1 VISISNPVREAL
13 VAGQLSLGVG
23 VRGLRSGEI
32 APIMKSA
39 GFDWLFIDLEHGPSS
54 VETAFSI
61 SVAALNAGIVPVVR
75 VPAGEMV
82 LAARCLDGGALGVF
96 VSHVDTVADAQAA
109 VRALRFS
116 PLGNRS
122 AGGSYPQLGFRGGS
136 AKDVIPALEEAT
148 MLMATLETEKAVG
161 NAAAIAAVPGID
173 VLTMGMNDLS
183 VDMGIPGQLGH
194 ARIAA
199 AVASVVEAAR
209 DAGKFVGFGGVYD
222 PELIKNYVGLGM
234 RMILCGNDVGLLFAA
249 AKERANFVRA
259 CASGG

>member
-1 VISISNPVREAL
+1 MTIANPVKTAL
-13 VAGQLSLGVG
+13 AAGQLSLGVG
-23 VRGLRSGEI
+23 VRGLRTGEI

-54 VETAFSI
+54 VETAFTI
-61 SVAALNAGIVPVVR
+61 SVAAIGAGIVPIVR

-96 VSHVDTVADAQAA
+96 ISHVDTAADAQAA
-109 VRALRFS
+109 VEALRFP
-116 PLGNRS
+116 PLGHRS

-136 AKDVIPALEEAT
+136 AKTVIPMLEQAT
-148 MLMATLETEKAVG
+148 MLMATLETAKAVE

-183 VDMGIPGQLGH
+183 VDLGIPGQLGH
-194 ARIAA
+194 DRIVD
-199 AVASVVEAAR
+199 AVRSVVNAATN
-209 DAGKFVGFGGVYD
+209 AGRCVGFGGVYD
-222 PELIKNYVGLGM
+222 PALIRKYVGLGM

-249 AKERANFVRA
+249 AQERASFVRNCIA
-259 CASGG
+259 